1 MRGIPFELSAAVVLS
16 SENVLP
22 SVENLKG
29 DICDR
34 EFMRRA
40 AKGVQ
45 VVSHLAARHH
55 VTNPGPKLHVD
66 YQRVN
71 VEGIRSAVDACVA
84 EHVQRLIY
92 FSTIN
97 LYGSTP
103 GRTADE
109 DTPPH
114 PEGIYA
120 ETKLAGEELVLGAN
134 GPAAR
139 GVQAVV
145 LQMAAIYGPRMK
157 GNYPRLVKALS
168 RGVFLPV
175 LDARNRR
182 SLVHEQ
188 DAVRA
193 ALLAAQHPNAPGQIY
208 NVDGEIH
215 SLREIIGAICAAIGW
230 RPPRWFVPGSP
241 VRPLA
246 KAADGLAGLARR
258 SLNLTATVEKFIE
271 DIAVRAERI
280 KREMGFQRSYVL
292 QEGGRQTLSAWK
304 KGGSF

>member
-1 MRGIPFELSAAVVLS
+1 MR
-16 SENVLP
+16 
-22 SVENLKG
+22 
-29 DICDR
+29 
-34 EFMRRA
+34 
-40 AKGVQ
+40 
-45 VVSHLAARHH
+45 
-55 VTNPGPKLHVD
+55 
-66 YQRVN
+66 
-71 VEGIRSAVDACVA
+71 CVA

-97 LYGSTP
+97 VYGSTP

-139 GVQAVV
+139 GVQAVI
-145 LQMAAIYGPRMK
+145 LRMAAIYGPRMK

-168 RGVFLPV
+168 RGGFLPV
-175 LDARNRR
+175 GDGRNRR
-182 SLVHEQ
+182 TLVYEQ

-193 ALLAAQHPNAPGQIY
+193 ALLAAQHPAAPGQIY
-208 NVDGEIH
+208 NVSDGEIH
-215 SLREIIGAICAAIGW
+215 SLREIIGAICAAIGR
-230 RPPRWFVPGSP
+230 RPPRWFVPSSP
-241 VRPLA
+241 VRLLA
-246 KAADGLAGLARR
+246 KAADGLSGLARR

-280 KREMGFQRSYVL
+280 KREMGFQRSYEL
-292 QEGGRQTLSAWK
+292 QEGWQKTISAWK
-304 KGGSF
+304 EGGSF